1 MAGKKP
7 SKKVPKKVFDLD
19 AFLKKNDLDKEA
31 KDKDLTWIPL
41 AKAWHDAIKIPGFPR
56 GYVSLVR
63 GFSNTGKSTAFYEG
77 IAGAQKIGDFP
88 IIIETEGNW
97 NWEHAK
103 QCGVICKEVVDKETG
118 EIKSYPDGFILYQ
131 QNDIYEKYKT
141 YCHKESKYKKDETRG
156 EPVIED
162 VALLMQDYLKLQRE
176 GEFPMNIA
184 FFWDSIG
191 TLNGYQS
198 ATSSANNNQ
207 WNAGAMNVF
216 QSIVNFMIPASRSL
230 DKEFVNTLVCVQKIW
245 IDNMGGGIVKHKG
258 GEFMFFNARLIVHM
272 GGIASHGTIKL
283 SATAL
288 GQEFNYGTKV
298 KIKCEKNHING
309 ITRNGS
315 IASTPHGFRNPDEL
329 TEYKKENRQFI
340 HDALNV
346 PYDTVLGEST
356 EDGSFE
362 TGDMAE

>member
-7 SKKVPKKVFDLD
+7 TKKVDKKVFNLD
-19 AFLKKNDLDKEA
+19 TFLKDNNLDKEA
-31 KDKDLTWIPL
+31 KDKDLSWIPL
-41 AKAWHDAIKIPGFPR
+41 SKAWHDAIKIPGFPR
-56 GYVSLVR
+56 GYVSLIR

-77 IAGAQKIGDFP
+77 IAGAQAIGDFP
-88 IIIETEGNW
+88 IIVETEGNW
-97 NWEHAK
+97 SWSHAR
-103 QCGVICKEVVDKETG
+103 QCGVKCKEVVDKSTG
-118 EIKSYPDGFILYQ
+118 ELKLVPDGFILYTQ
-131 QNDIYEKYKT
+131 DDIFQKYKL
-141 YCHKESKYKKDETRG
+141 YCHKESKYKSTETRG

-198 ATSSANNNQ
+198 ATSSAANNQ

-216 QSIVNFMIPASRSL
+216 QSIVNFMIPSSRAL

-272 GGIASHGTIKL
+272 GGIASHGTTKL
-283 SATAL
+283 KATAL
-288 GQEFNYGTKV
+288 SQEFQYGTQV

-315 IASTPHGFRNPDEL
+315 IASTPHGFINPDEL
-329 TEYKKENRQFI
+329 TEYKKDYRQFI

-346 PYDTVLGEST
+346 PYDTELGEKR
-356 EDGSFE
+356 EDGSVE
-362 TGDMAE
+362 SGDMTE